1 MQFEHDFTLHLSKA
15 EAWKVLTDVPR
26 IAPCMP
32 GATLEG
38 VEGDTYKGAVS
49 VKVGP
54 ITTKYRGQA
63 TMVERDDDA
72 YRMVLD
78 GKGTESTGSGG
89 ATAHVVGTLHDAGDG
104 RTKVMLVTD
113 MQLSGKVAQLG
124 QGMIKDVSA
133 RLLAQFVKNLEAK
146 LAAEGAQ
153 AAPAAQA
160 AAPAAGAATAPI
172 QCSAPVEP
180 IDVGALGA
188 SAMWDRYGLKI
199 GLAIIVLLQLVII
212 ARQ

>member
-1 MQFEHDFTLHLSKA
+1 MQFEHEFTLNLPKA
-15 EAWKVLTDVPR
+15 EAWKVLTDVPD

-32 GATLEG
+32 GAKLEG
-38 VEGDTYKGAVS
+38 IEGDTYTGTVA

-63 TMVERDDDA
+63 TMVEQDNAA
-72 YRMVLD
+72 YRMVLEA
-78 GKGTESTGSGG
+78 KGAESTGSGG
-89 ATAHVVGTLHDAGDG
+89 ATAHVVGTLQDAGDG

-133 RLLAQFVKNLEAK
+133 RLLAQFVKNLETK
-146 LAAEGAQ
+146 LAAGSAQ
-153 AAPAAQA
+153 SAPAAQTA
-160 AAPAAGAATAPI
+160 API
-172 QCSAPVEP
+172 QSSAPVEP

-188 SAMWDRYGLKI
+188 PAMWDRYGLKI
-199 GLAIIVLLQLVII
+199 GLTIIILLQLVTI

>member
-1 MQFEHDFTLHLSKA
+1 MRFEHDFTLRLSKA
-15 EAWKVLTDVPR
+15 EAWNVLTDVPR

-32 GATLEG
+32 GATLEC

-54 ITTKYRGQA
+54 IATKYRGQA
-63 TMVERDDDA
+63 AMVERDDAA
-72 YRMVLD
+72 YRIVLD
-78 GKGTESTGSGG
+78 GKGAESTGSGG
-89 ATAHVVGTLHDAGDG
+89 ATAHMVGTLHDAGDG
-104 RTKVMLVTD
+104 RTQVMLTTD
-113 MQLSGKVAQLG
+113 MQLSGKIAQLG

-153 AAPAAQA
+153 APAPTVAPAPGA
-160 AAPAAGAATAPI
+160 AATPI
-172 QCSAPVEP
+172 QSSALAEP

-188 SAMWDRYGLKI
+188 AAMWDRYGLKI
-199 GLAIIVLLQLVII
+199 GLAIIILLQLVII
-212 ARQ
+212 VRQ